1 MCYDQ
6 GMLKWSRK
14 TMEKE
19 GVKLESS
26 RCCKQEKKT
35 EEVSLNFSIWA
46 AVFADRTMKRDYVSL
61 CETKLFPRPPRTNW
75 KGCRSYFTGV
85 LGSYNFT
92 QASSLRK
99 SISSSPYQNHL
110 INTHLSE
117 GGPCPLGDYNRKTSK
132 PGSNKQKDIINI
144 DNDEECIFCKPHCH
158 QREQFVVIT
167 DLSWIQISDPKAPL
181 SGCYFQ
187 SP

>member
-1 MCYDQ
+1 
-6 GMLKWSRK
+6 MLQIRK
-14 TMEKE
+14 EE
-19 GVKLESS
+19 
-26 RCCKQEKKT
+26 R
-35 EEVSLNFSIWA
+35 EVSLNFSIWA

-85 LGSYNFT
+85 LGSYDFT

-99 SISSSPYQNHL
+99 SISSSP
-110 INTHLSE
+110 LSKSSNQHSSKWRR
-117 GGPCPLGDYNRKTSK
+117 PLPSRGLQSQTSK
-132 PGSNKQKDIINI
+132 PGSNKQKDVINI